1 MRAMSKRRIGRCGN
15 SGDRRSMTTEE
26 VLNVAENQ
34 FRSGRADQAE
44 SICRQILAQVPE
56 HVGAINLLGM
66 SLAEQRRL
74 DEAIAAFERLAALRP
89 NLADVHAN
97 LALAL
102 PAGGAI
108 DRGGGGR

>member
-34 FRSGRADQAE
+34 FRSRRADQAG
-44 SICRQILAQVPE
+44 SICRQIFAQVPE

-74 DEAIAAFERLAALRP
+74 DEAIAAFERLAG
-89 NLADVHAN
+89 LAPDLAGVHAN
-97 LALAL
+97 LGRAVS
-102 PAGGAI
+102 PAG
-108 DRGGGGR
+108 R